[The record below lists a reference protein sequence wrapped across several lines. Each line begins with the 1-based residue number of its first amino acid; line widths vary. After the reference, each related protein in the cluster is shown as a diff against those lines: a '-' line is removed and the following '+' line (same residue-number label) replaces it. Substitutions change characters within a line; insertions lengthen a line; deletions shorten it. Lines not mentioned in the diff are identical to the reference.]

1 LTGDDCQ
8 DTKEFLVEMKKE
20 FKTTAP
26 SISFNSNII
35 AGTPTTFR
43 GITPDAE
50 EWNWTIKEI
59 GKKSSGKEFT
69 HTFDKPGK
77 YTVETSM
84 KGKYIGGDTTFIVTV
99 SKKVIV
105 IAKPPPI
112 IEIPKPKTKVV
123 TEIGVPPP
131 PPPSNFGNTVLEIS
145 NQLANGNADASD
157 RWLDEISSQLC
168 NGCSVKINTDKAR
181 NENITITQFKNRLM
195 NGDIDVSSVVASIDK
210 KTKCVTQLT
219 VVANSKK

>member
-1 LTGDDCQ
+1 
-8 DTKEFLVEMKKE
+8 
-20 FKTTAP
+20 
-26 SISFNSNII
+26 
-35 AGTPTTFR
+35 
-43 GITPDAE
+43 
-50 EWNWTIKEI
+50 
-59 GKKSSGKEFT
+59 
-69 HTFDKPGK
+69 
-77 YTVETSM
+77 M

-181 NENITITQFKNRLM
+181 NENITINLPK
-195 NGDIDVSSVVASIDK
+195 
-210 KTKCVTQLT
+210 
-219 VVANSKK
+219 